1 MIRLDRVL
9 LWRYVQCTKK
19 GHLHRITLNDPTL
32 ASLHSNQPG
41 HWINRF
47 RLVTLDWLIRSKR
60 DLFSSLDKQRENIV
74 SSRNES
80 RRRSLIIYD
89 ITNLVTYFK
98 SLFVKIFQF
107 HFYFSFSSWRRFVLQ
122 TEVSGKFVE
131 RYFVLLSAVLF
142 CRFAVRISL
151 PSLYLALMLL
161 I

>member
-1 MIRLDRVL
+1 MITLDRVL

-19 GHLHRITLNDPTL
+19 GHLHRVSLNDPTL

-47 RLVTLDWLIRSKR
+47 RLVTLDWLIRGKR
-60 DLFSSLDKQRENIV
+60 DLFSTLDKQRENIV

-89 ITNLVTYFK
+89 ITSLVTYFK

-107 HFYFSFSSWRRFVLQ
+107 HFYFSFSRKYPVNLVVCLSWRSWPSWRH
-122 TEVSGKFVE
+122 EE
-131 RYFVLLSAVLF
+131 RSAQLRGVFENGAVAISKCYF
-142 CRFAVRISL
+142 
-151 PSLYLALMLL
+151 
-161 I
+161 

>member
-19 GHLHRITLNDPTL
+19 GHLHRVSLNDPTL

-60 DLFSSLDKQRENIV
+60 DLFSTLDKQRENIV

-89 ITNLVTYFK
+89 ITSLVTYFK
-98 SLFVKIFQF
+98 SLFVKIFQL
-107 HFYFSFSSWRRFVLQ
+107 HFYFSFSRKYPVDKLSPKSYTLWDR
-122 TEVSGKFVE
+122 EVINHILSSGT
-131 RYFVLLSAVLF
+131 S
-142 CRFAVRISL
+142 
-151 PSLYLALMLL
+151 P
-161 I
+161 